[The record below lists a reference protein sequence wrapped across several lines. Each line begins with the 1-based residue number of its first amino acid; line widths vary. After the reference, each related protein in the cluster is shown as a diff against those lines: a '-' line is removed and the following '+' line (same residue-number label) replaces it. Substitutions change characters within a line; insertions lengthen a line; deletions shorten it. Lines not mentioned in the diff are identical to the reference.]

1 MTSGPITLT
10 IDDLGA
16 QGDGIATHEGE
27 TVFAP
32 LTAPGDTITAE
43 LDHNRARLLDIITP
57 GPDRVSPRCSHYGL
71 CGGCSLQH
79 IADPAYLAFK
89 HRTVIEALLA
99 QRIEAPVD
107 PVLSVPPNTRRRATF
122 AASRQPKIVLGFHGR
137 RSHQIVPIRDCAVL
151 TPGLLALLP
160 KLERIAGIACP
171 PKDALTLTVTETLT
185 GFDVALSG
193 VKKGFSADD
202 RMRLIEAAGAAKLAR
217 ISLNGEVILTR
228 TAPAIRAGA
237 AFLTPPPGGFLQ
249 ACLPS
254 EAMMVKLV
262 LEAVGSARRVADLFS
277 GAGTFSLPLAA
288 TATVHAVE
296 SDQPAIDAL
305 DAAARRAQGIR
316 PITVEKRDLFR
327 RPLMP
332 ADLKRFDA
340 VVLDP
345 PRAGAEDQAQQLAAS
360 AVKRVVMVSCNL
372 QTFAR
377 DMRTLVDGGYYID
390 RITPI
395 DQFLYSPHIEIVASL
410 SK

>member
-1 MTSGPITLT
+1 MTNTPITLT

-16 QGDGIATHEGE
+16 QGDGVATHEGE
-27 TVFAP
+27 KVFAP
-32 LTAPGDTITAE
+32 LTAPGDVITAE
-43 LDHNRARLLDIITP
+43 LDRTRARLIDIVTP
-57 GPDRVSPRCSHYGL
+57 GPDRVGPRCSHYGV

-79 IADPAYLAFK
+79 IADPAYLTFK
-89 HRTVIEALLA
+89 HRLVVEALLA

-107 PVLSVPPNTRRRATF
+107 PVLAVPPRSRRRATF

-151 TPGLLALLP
+151 TPGMLGLLP

-185 GFDVALSG
+185 GFDVALTG
-193 VKKGFSADD
+193 VKKNLTADD
-202 RMRLIEAAGAAKLAR
+202 RMRLIEAAGAANLAR
-217 ISLNGEVILTR
+217 IALNGEVILTR
-228 TAPAIRAGA
+228 SAPAIRAGA
-237 AFLTPPPGGFLQ
+237 AFVTPPPGGFLQ
-249 ACLPS
+249 ACEPS
-254 EAMMVKLV
+254 EAIMVKLV
-262 LEAVGSARRVADLFS
+262 QDAVGDARRVADLFC
-277 GAGTFSLPLAA
+277 GAGTFALPLAA
-288 TATVHAVE
+288 KATVHAVE
-296 SDQPAIDAL
+296 SDQPSLDAL

-316 PITVEKRDLFR
+316 PVTIERRDLFR

-340 VVLDP
+340 VVIDP
-345 PRAGAEDQAQQLAAS
+345 PRAGAEDQARQLAAAS
-360 AVKRVVMVSCNL
+360 VKRVVMVSCNL
-372 QTFAR
+372 QTFAS
-377 DMRTLVDGGYYID
+377 DMRILVDGGYFID